1 MKFSISLLSNI
12 TYVVPQE
19 IYCPNWY
26 ELLIMRAFN
35 ETTKILKRNF
45 IPCQCF
51 PSNFLSPV
59 RLKKRCQWNCSLSC
73 FSDFSPV
80 WLLVAPEGARW
91 SWIAESEGKGQI
103 VLLPRCLPPFFSG
116 VLLKYDNGAFSQG
129 TVAFKIPA
137 AVKCLFGFPL
147 LLVTTWLCATS
158 SGIFK
163 RAVVFLLSSMIMSDL
178 FCCRKF

>member
-1 MKFSISLLSNI
+1 MAPRKVSKFRYLAYVINEEVLGSVIIECSNSESQMKFSISLLSNI

-45 IPCQCF
+45 IPCQYF

-59 RLKKRCQWNCSLSC
+59 RLKKQCQWNCSLSC

-91 SWIAESEGKGQI
+91 SWIAESERKGQI
-103 VLLPRCLPPFFSG
+103 VLLPRCLPPFF
-116 VLLKYDNGAFSQG
+116 
-129 TVAFKIPA
+129 
-137 AVKCLFGFPL
+137 
-147 LLVTTWLCATS
+147 LVSCW
-158 SGIFK
+158 
-163 RAVVFLLSSMIMSDL
+163 SMIMVPFFRVLLHLKYQLLSNVCL
-178 FCCRKF
+178 AFHLCS

>member
-1 MKFSISLLSNI
+1 MKPPKSWKETSFLANVFLQTFSVLSG
-12 TYVVPQE
+12 
-19 IYCPNWY
+19 W
-26 ELLIMRAFN
+26 RSGAN
-35 ETTKILKRNF
+35 ETAHWAASVTSHR
-45 IPCQCF
+45 
-51 PSNFLSPV
+51 
-59 RLKKRCQWNCSLSC
+59 
-73 FSDFSPV
+73 SDCW
-80 WLLVAPEGARW
+80 WLLKVQDEVG
-91 SWIAESEGKGQI
+91 
-103 VLLPRCLPPFFSG
+103 LLNLRERGRLCCYQDVYLPFFSG